1 MIFLKRYDLK
11 LYFHFLICQI
21 IAIAYP
27 RIRERFKKEANRKR
41 KKSDCERKC
50 LYTKLITTQ
59 KSESCFCLISLIDF
73 EPSQQPKRT
82 MMKKYI
88 ENIILLSHKDS
99 SILELKKVQIC
110 LKNMMHKWCY
120 TNTYIFAISVVMEPL
135 YY

>member
-1 MIFLKRYDLK
+1 MYLPVDFSKKIWSKTVLSFFDLSDYCNCISENKRE
-11 LYFHFLICQI
+11 IQ
-21 IAIAYP
+21 
-27 RIRERFKKEANRKR
+27 ERSKQKKE
-41 KKSDCERKC
+41 KSDCERKC

-99 SILELKKVQIC
+99 SILELKKFR
-110 LKNMMHKWCY
+110 Y
-120 TNTYIFAISVVMEPL
+120 A
-135 YY
+135 